1 MHSRIFGIVERDYYD
16 NNKDNFDWELDYDD
30 SLPGFADYID
40 HDTDINQD
48 FKWLVECLI
57 NKTDR
62 SLIEVDNNVLTI
74 KFKPG
79 FKEAYFREK
88 WDALINTLVGSPDS
102 FEQFC
107 GIKPTDFAYRCKNF
121 SMKSMS
127 SILLMSIAITLHLMS
142 SFVMSNMIQNILYLT
157 VLIIIINRRNKH
169 ELYY

>member
-16 NNKDNFDWELDYDD
+16 KNIDKFDWELDYDD
-30 SLPGFADYID
+30 SLPGFADYIN

-57 NKTDR
+57 NKADR

-88 WDALINTLVGSPDS
+88 WADLIKNLVGSPDS

-107 GIKPTDFAYRCKNF
+107 GIKPTDFAYRCK
-121 SMKSMS
+121 K
-127 SILLMSIAITLHLMS
+127 LLDEEYEFYTADEYSDYSTLDEFIRHVKYDTEYVVFDS
-142 SFVMSNMIQNILYLT
+142 VDY
-157 VLIIIINRRNKH
+157 H
-169 ELYY
+169 Y